1 MLPRDRRTF
10 LKSGATATVGLTGLA
25 GCLGG
30 GSGDGTLGFNFT
42 VPVENLGSLLDIPDI
57 QDQLDNIGAEYELDV
72 SQNSSTPDSLNALA
86 AGESDLCLVTTVSYA
101 SAVVQEAV
109 PGNITMLATDFWDA
123 HADHYGFTI
132 FSRSDSDI
140 TEPADMEGATLGV
153 NALGTGIH
161 SVYQRQLLDLG
172 LDPDEDVE
180 FVEQDFPTFTAGLE
194 DGIFDVAIYPALF
207 APQARDN
214 GFNEVFSSQDV
225 WDEAYPFAYIV
236 ASNTAL
242 EEKESAVRSWME
254 DYVTV
259 VDYMFE
265 NRDEVVSLASDHFEL
280 PEPVVDSFFLTEAD
294 YYRDDIEIDTERLQY
309 AMDEMH
315 DMGFTDDTFDVE
327 EYATNE
333 YLP

>member
-10 LKSGATATVGLTGLA
+10 LKSGATAAVGLTGLA

-30 GSGDGTLGFNFT
+30 GNGDGTLGFNFT

-57 QDQLDNIGAEYELDV
+57 QDQLDNIGEEYELDV

-101 SAVVQEAV
+101 SAVMQEAV

-132 FSRSDSDI
+132 FSRSDSEI

-280 PEPVVDSFFLTEAD
+280 PESLVDSFFLTDAD